1 MIKKVIFSIL
11 FSGVFVLSAIA
22 DTNEEIHQL
31 AKEKSKLSRQVR
43 QLFRDKKVGGNA
55 AYESLESA
63 ALAASRVFVKT
74 RRNEPRLK
82 HFYDASDAAQA
93 KMVKAALAK
102 DEVAKKE
109 AMNEYTNARRE
120 LEKAA
125 RAIPELQATQQK
137 AIEANQAVQ
146 DEKKELLRAL
156 PEGKILLEQ
165 IEVLEKKID
174 KLRASL

>member
-22 DTNEEIHQL
+22 DTNEEVHQL

-43 QLFRDKKVGGNA
+43 QLFRDKKVGENA
-55 AYESLESA
+55 DYKELE
-63 ALAASRVFVKT
+63 LAAFDASSAFVKT
-74 RRNEPRLK
+74 RREAPQLK
-82 HFYDASDAAQA
+82 SLYDASDAAQA
-93 KMVKAALAK
+93 KMVKAAVAK

-109 AMNEYTNARRE
+109 AMGEYTNARRE

-125 RAIPELQATQQK
+125 REMPELKATQQK
-137 AIEANQAVQ
+137 AVEANQAVQ
-146 DEKKELLRAL
+146 DKKKELLRAL
-156 PEGKILLEQ
+156 PEGNVLLEQ
-165 IEVLEKKID
+165 IEALEKKID